1 MVNDFGRGQ
10 KTYMKLRREMETI
23 RWIFEQIDVPEWW
36 YSFDDSRENTL
47 CFTLERDGIHTFIP
61 ERGEK
66 KGELVF
72 NSWYD
77 AIRDAAKSF
86 EPRYTD
92 AIMKASDLVLRGEMK
107 PPIGVSRIAAKVS
120 ARKKRPL
127 SRSALKRRYAE
138 TREKA
143 RA

>member
-1 MVNDFGRGQ
+1 
-10 KTYMKLRREMETI
+10 MKLRREMETI

-36 YSFDDSRENTL
+36 YSFDVPRDNTL
-47 CFTLERDGIHTFIP
+47 CFVLERDGIHTFIP

-72 NSWYD
+72 RSWYD
-77 AIRDAAKSF
+77 AIRDAAQSF
-86 EPRYTD
+86 EPRYTK
-92 AIMKASDLVLRGEMK
+92 AIMQASDLVREEEIRSRATEVAARAVKQRQRMK
-107 PPIGVSRIAAKVS
+107 NRSIQ
-120 ARKKRPL
+120 RKKHIR
-127 SRSALKRRYAE
+127 